1 MAQSLKSKIRKL
13 SDQYNID
20 SIVQTATEVR
30 DEIVDE
36 QSWNNLTSQE
46 KLNWFLIQCKK
57 YNLTTKQLSN
67 QISVNELPCVGQHG
81 GKKAYFCV
89 FLPKDL
95 HEDGNRETE
104 VHLEIGGSYI
114 GNNNGGIWTTSRGLK
129 GKERQIAEVM
139 RLHNLGE

>member
-30 DEIVDE
+30 DEMKDE
-36 QSWNNLTSQE
+36 LAWNVMNDNQKTD
-46 KLNWFLIQCKK
+46 WFINQCKH
-57 YNLTTKQLSN
+57 YNLTTEIIEHKN
-67 QISVNELPCVGQHG
+67 KPFRIIVKEFHG
-81 GKKAYFCV
+81 KHYDKAYFTV
-89 FLPKDL
+89 FLARSCDEPW
-95 HEDGNRETE
+95 
-104 VHLEIGGSYI
+104 HLEIGGAYT
-114 GNNNGGIWTTSRGLK
+114 GTNNGGIWSTNRGLK